1 MTEERR
7 CPPPSSDHDG
17 NDRKR
22 RRLPGGAAAAAAA
35 SDHRRRRMRELEIEA
50 ARRAYGGN
58 GSGGTCL
65 PPLPTND
72 DDDDDDDD
80 RCGRTGGGG
89 GGNGGGF
96 RTLFGHPHG
105 VLPFGNVHLSPSG
118 DAARDVGLGPHL
130 RALNDAQLLEVLSY
144 VDGPSL
150 GGGVAMCSRFAYVLG
165 HHEELWRDL
174 ALRRWGETGIAVPPP
189 PVSSS
194 SSDDG
199 GADDS
204 RRLCLEKGG
213 GGREH
218 DNNGGCWKDIYAHN
232 HLLSSSD
239 ENGALPATTAT
250 ATTRTTTRTGRT
262 PNPKDG
268 EEGAKEE
275 EPPSSSRTVTP
286 LLLRHRPISVSGV
299 YSDALFR
306 SWLCRS
312 FALRPSW
319 LSTHTVPAL
328 AREHVTASL
337 FLKEYEEKNVPLL
350 ITGASRDWGAIR
362 KWSDVGYL
370 REVSGG
376 ATFRATSGAAP
387 LPAKFA
393 MDDYL
398 NYCESATEEAP
409 LYLFD
414 RTFGTSCPA
423 LLDDFDMDLGR
434 TCPWWDRDADHGH
447 DLFGL
452 LGEGRR
458 PDYQW
463 LIVGPKR

>member
-1 MTEERR
+1 VR
-7 CPPPSSDHDG
+7 
-17 NDRKR
+17 
-22 RRLPGGAAAAAAA
+22 
-35 SDHRRRRMRELEIEA
+35 
-50 ARRAYGGN
+50 
-58 GSGGTCL
+58 
-65 PPLPTND
+65 
-72 DDDDDDDD
+72 
-80 RCGRTGGGG
+80 
-89 GGNGGGF
+89 
-96 RTLFGHPHG
+96 
-105 VLPFGNVHLSPSG
+105 
-118 DAARDVGLGPHL
+118 DAGLGPRL
-130 RALNDAQLLEVLSY
+130 RVLNDAQLLDVLSY

-150 GGGVAMCSRFAYVLG
+150 AGGVATCSRFAYVLG

-174 ALRRWGETGIAVPPP
+174 ALRRWGGTGIAVPPP
-189 PVSSS
+189 PVSSPAS
-194 SSDDG
+194 EDDDDGDGDDDDGGG
-199 GADDS
+199 GADDPR
-204 RRLCLEKGG
+204 RRLERG

-232 HLLSSSD
+232 HRLSSSD
-239 ENGALPATTAT
+239 DFGALPAAT
-250 ATTRTTTRTGRT
+250 ATTTTTTTTTTTGRT
-262 PNPKDG
+262 SNSKDD
-268 EEGAKEE
+268 EEGAEE
-275 EPPSSSRTVTP
+275 EEEPPPSSSRRTTP
-286 LLLRHRPISVSGV
+286 LLLRHKPISVSGV
-299 YSDALFR
+299 YSDVLFR

-312 FALRPSW
+312 FALCPSW
-319 LSTHTVPAL
+319 LSTHTVPVL
-328 AREHVTASL
+328 ARENITASL
-337 FLKEYEEKNVPLL
+337 FLAEYEEKNVPLL
-350 ITGASRDWGAIR
+350 IQGASRDWGAIR

-370 REVSGG
+370 RGVSGG

-423 LLDDFDMDLGR
+423 LLDDFDTDLGR

>member
-1 MTEERR
+1 
-7 CPPPSSDHDG
+7 
-17 NDRKR
+17 
-22 RRLPGGAAAAAAA
+22 
-35 SDHRRRRMRELEIEA
+35 MRELEIEA

-72 DDDDDDDD
+72 DDDGDGDGDGDDDDDDDD
-80 RCGRTGGGG
+80 RGGKGLGEGG
-89 GGNGGGF
+89 DGGGGGF

-105 VLPFGNVHLSPSG
+105 ALPFGNVHLSPAG
-118 DAARDVGLGPHL
+118 DAVRDAGLGPRL
-130 RALNDAQLLEVLSY
+130 RVLNDAQLLDVLSY

-150 GGGVAMCSRFAYVLG
+150 AGGVATCSRFAYVLG

-174 ALRRWGETGIAVPPP
+174 ALRRWGGTGIAVPPP
-189 PVSSS
+189 PVSSPAS
-194 SSDDG
+194 EDDDDGDGDDDDGGG
-199 GADDS
+199 GADDPR
-204 RRLCLEKGG
+204 RRLERG

-232 HLLSSSD
+232 HRLSSSD
-239 ENGALPATTAT
+239 DFGALPAAT
-250 ATTRTTTRTGRT
+250 ATTTTTTTTTTTGRT
-262 PNPKDG
+262 SNSKDD
-268 EEGAKEE
+268 EEGAEE
-275 EPPSSSRTVTP
+275 EEEPPPSSSRRTTP
-286 LLLRHRPISVSGV
+286 LLLRHKPISVSGV
-299 YSDALFR
+299 YSDVLFR

-319 LSTHTVPAL
+319 LSTHTVPVL
-328 AREHVTASL
+328 ARENITASL
-337 FLKEYEEKNVPLL
+337 FLAEYEEKNVPLL
-350 ITGASRDWGAIR
+350 IQGASRDWGAIR

-370 REVSGG
+370 RGVSGG

-423 LLDDFDMDLGR
+423 LLDDFDTDLGR